1 MRVTVPIGAGRGGGC
16 CAVSLTPARSV
27 TAEPGASRW
36 DQLTDDELVDR
47 AQGGSSR
54 AFEVLLRRHQRS
66 MFGAS
71 RRLLGSSDEA
81 QDALQEAFITSWRT
95 LPEFRS
101 EAKFSTWL
109 YRIVT
114 TRSLNELRRRKPAEP
129 LPEDDGPAAAQLVA
143 TTRSPAAH
151 AEGSAMMQA
160 LQQALAALP
169 EDLRVCWLAREI
181 DHLSYEEI
189 SEIVRAPVST
199 VRGRIARA
207 RSTLAE
213 AMSAWR

>member
-1 MRVTVPIGAGRGGGC
+1 
-16 CAVSLTPARSV
+16 V
-27 TAEPGASRW
+27 TAGPPVSRW
-36 DQLTDDELVDR
+36 DQLTDEELVDR

-66 MFGAS
+66 MYGAS
-71 RRLLGSSDEA
+71 RRLLGDSDEA

-101 EAKFSTWL
+101 EAKFSTWM

-129 LPEDDGPAAAQLVA
+129 LPEDDGPAAAQFVA
-143 TTRSPAAH
+143 TTGSPAAH

-181 DHLSYEEI
+181 DNLSYEEI
-189 SEIVRAPVST
+189 YEIVRAPVST

>member
-1 MRVTVPIGAGRGGGC
+1 MTTEG
-16 CAVSLTPARSV
+16 S
-27 TAEPGASRW
+27 ASRW
-36 DQLTDDELVDR
+36 EGLTDEELVDR

-54 AFEVLLRRHQRS
+54 AFEVLLRRHQRL

-71 RRLLGSSDEA
+71 RRLLGDSDEA
-81 QDALQEAFITSWRT
+81 EDALQEAFITSWRT
-95 LPEFRS
+95 LPEFRA

-114 TRSLNELRRRKPAEP
+114 TRSLNELRRRKPAEQ
-129 LPEDDGPAAAQLVA
+129 LPEDDGPVAAQFVA
-143 TTRSPAAH
+143 VTGSPAVY
-151 AEGSAMMQA
+151 AENSAMMQA
-160 LQQALAALP
+160 LQRALAALP

-181 DHLSYEEI
+181 DQLSYEEI